1 MEHPPPVEN
10 YQTIHND
17 SVMDGHGVA
26 SLVFVPHRA
35 TCYMDILSVCAH
47 LFPPHARSKVRNN
60 FCGPRFVRGKK
71 VCVGVSNVGVTKCF
85 PNVAQLIGS
94 PLNEIK
100 ASFSIPLAVGRSD
113 APLGSDEAF
122 SVKKGA
128 GGRCC
133 CIQ

>member
-1 MEHPPPVEN
+1 MEDPPPVEN

-35 TCYMDILSVCAH
+35 TCYMDLLSVCAH

-71 VCVGVSNVGVTKCF
+71 VCVCVSNVGVTKCF
-85 PNVAQLIGS
+85 PNVAQLLIGS
-94 PLNEIK
+94 PLNEKKSLFFHSTCRWAI
-100 ASFSIPLAVGRSD
+100 GRSTW
-113 APLGSDEAF
+113 
-122 SVKKGA
+122 
-128 GGRCC
+128 
-133 CIQ
+133 Q